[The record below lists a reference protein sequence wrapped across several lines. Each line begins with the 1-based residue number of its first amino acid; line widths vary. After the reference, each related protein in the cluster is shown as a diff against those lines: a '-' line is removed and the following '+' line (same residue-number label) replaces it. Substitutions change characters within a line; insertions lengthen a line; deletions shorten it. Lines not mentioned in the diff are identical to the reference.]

1 MLEIPSGQA
10 TSTQLAIRAA
20 VTIARGDM
28 AVDRRS
34 FAKSLG
40 GVVSAALGGA
50 SRPTSA
56 SAQAP
61 AAAAAA
67 RTAGRLA
74 PAKVTRN
81 RLFYPQN

>member
-1 MLEIPSGQA
+1 
-10 TSTQLAIRAA
+10 
-20 VTIARGDM
+20 M

-40 GVVSAALGGA
+40 GVIGAALGGM
-50 SRPTSA
+50 SRPTPT

-61 AAAAAA
+61 ASAVAA

-74 PAKVTRN
+74 CPC
-81 RLFYPQN
+81 